1 MSDAAAKQPV
11 YSGQIR
17 HAMDNKHRVTLPS
30 KWRRDGG
37 VEEFYLLPD
46 QSRDFLNVLP
56 PPEFYRLNAKLMN
69 DPEIS
74 EVQKRQVNRL
84 YFSQAQTCTLDA
96 QHRLLIPDEF
106 CRMVGLDTELVL
118 VGAVARIE
126 IWDPQRWQRLA
137 EGDEAVSCREIINR
151 IGG

>member
-1 MSDAAAKQPV
+1 MSDAPSKQPV

-17 HAMDNKHRVTLPS
+17 HAMDSKHRVTLPS
-30 KWRRDGG
+30 RWRREGG

-56 PPEFYRLNAKLMN
+56 PSEFYRLNAKLMN

-84 YFSQAQTCTLDA
+84 YFSQAQLCALDS

-106 CRMVGLDTELVL
+106 CRLVGLDTELVL

-137 EGDEAVSCREIINR
+137 EGDEAVSCRDIINR